1 MYNIYVC
8 INKIYIIY
16 MTYEI
21 YDIYLYM
28 TYMGLMIQVWLI
40 YQIYIYIYT
49 YLFLLTYEYIYD
61 VIYNKYMKFTIGSV
75 IVVCYRIIWFF
86 TIIRDIPRLLNFILF
101 NICIS
106 NFKTENKY
114 HVGTFLRIYWKYDIP
129 KILSCMIRYYQ
140 L

>member
-1 MYNIYVC
+1 MYNIYIYVC

-28 TYMGLMIQVWLI
+28 TYMGLMIQVWHI
-40 YQIYIYIYT
+40 YQIYIYIY
-49 YLFLLTYEYIYD
+49 LLLLTYEYIYD

-75 IVVCYRIIWFF
+75 IVVYYRIIWFF

-114 HVGTFLRIYWKYDIP
+114 HAGTFLRIYWKYDIP

>member
-1 MYNIYVC
+1 
-8 INKIYIIY
+8 

-21 YDIYLYM
+21 YDIYLCM
-28 TYMGLMIQVWLI
+28 TYMGLMIQVWQFI
-40 YQIYIYIYT
+40 KYIYIYIYIYI

-61 VIYNKYMKFTIGSV
+61 VIYNKYTKFTIGSV
-75 IVVCYRIIWFF
+75 IVVYYRIIWFF
-86 TIIRDIPRLLNFILF
+86 TIIRDIPRFLNFILF

-114 HVGTFLRIYWKYDIP
+114 HAGTFLRIYWKYDIP